1 MNDKE
6 YVFIAWISE
15 RNNYFLTTTQKIVI
29 QNNQLLVGEKIPPR
43 SVSFFDML
51 LAVSLG
57 RTNPSKK

>member
-15 RNNYFLTTTQKIVI
+15 RKNYFLTTTQKKIVI
-29 QNNQLLVGEKIPPR
+29 QNNQLLVGKKIPPR

-51 LAVSLG
+51 LSLG
-57 RTNPSKK
+57 KTNPSKK